1 MRVRFADTKAD
12 SDTTV
17 LLLAPWP
24 ESVWA
29 FRRIWDQ
36 LTALGRIVA
45 IELPDSGTP
54 TVTPGTDRP
63 GRPASS
69 WLA

>member
-1 MRVRFADTKAD
+1 MSAGLGSPITTYFRVCDGVRVRFADTNAD

-29 FRRIWDQ
+29 FRRIWRQ

-45 IELPDSGTP
+45 IEM
-54 TVTPGTDRP
+54 PGF
-63 GRPASS
+63 AA
-69 WLA
+69 L